1 MKIVMNKSL
10 CFLIG
15 LFILFSFNCYTAD
28 SLTAQQKEAKEWFE
42 KAQDVDS
49 IELRIEYYTKAI
61 ELCPKHITANYLR
74 GWAYS
79 DLGEYQKAIDDY
91 TKAIEQLDPKTNPI
105 HKGLGSFLYYK
116 RADAY
121 GNLGEYQKAIDG
133 FSKAIEIN
141 PKYGD
146 AYCKRADAYSDLGEY
161 QKAIDDYTKTIKLN
175 PEYAPAYFLRGWAYS
190 DLGEYQK
197 AIDDYTKAIEL
208 DPEDVNIYLSRG
220 LIYVL
225 REFPSAACGDF
236 YQAGILYLK
245 QNNKTQALICVDRMK
260 KVDSSSPLIN
270 KLMDKI
276 Y

>member
-1 MKIVMNKSL
+1 MIFV
-10 CFLIG
+10 
-15 LFILFSFNCYTAD
+15 LFSLNCYAVD
-28 SLTAQQKEAKEWFE
+28 NLTAQQKEAKEWLE
-42 KAQDVDS
+42 KAKDVDS
-49 IELRIEYYTKAI
+49 IELKIEYYTKAI
-61 ELCPKHITANYLR
+61 ELCPKHIFANYIR

-91 TKAIEQLDPKTNPI
+91 TKAIEQLDPKTNSV
-105 HKGLGSFLYYK
+105 HKPLGSFLYYK

-121 GNLGEYQKAIDG
+121 GNLGEFQKAIDG
-133 FSKAIEIN
+133 FSKAIEID
-141 PKYGD
+141 PKDGD
-146 AYCKRADAYSDLGEY
+146 AYCKRAIAYIDLGEF
-161 QKAIDDYTKTIKLN
+161 QKAIADCTKTIKLN
-175 PEYAPAYFLRGWAYS
+175 PEYAPVYFLRGWAYS

-197 AIDDYTKAIEL
+197 AIDDYTKVIEL

-225 REFPSAACGDF
+225 REFPTAACGDF

>member
-1 MKIVMNKSL
+1 MIFV
-10 CFLIG
+10 
-15 LFILFSFNCYTAD
+15 LFSLNCYAVD
-28 SLTAQQKEAKEWFE
+28 NLTAQQKEAKEWLE
-42 KAQDVDS
+42 KAKDVDC
-49 IELRIEYYTKAI
+49 IELKIEYYTKAI
-61 ELCPKHITANYLR
+61 ELCPKHIFANYIR

-91 TKAIEQLDPKTNPI
+91 SKAIEQLDPKTNSV
-105 HKGLGSFLYYK
+105 HKLLGSFLYYK

-121 GNLGEYQKAIDG
+121 GNLGEFQKAIDG
-133 FSKAIEIN
+133 FSKVIELD
-141 PKYGD
+141 PKDVY
-146 AYCKRADAYSDLGEY
+146 AYFKRAIAYIDLGEY

-175 PEYAPAYFLRGWAYS
+175 PEDANAYY
-190 DLGEYQK
+190 
-197 AIDDYTKAIEL
+197 
-208 DPEDVNIYLSRG
+208 NRG
-220 LIYVL
+220 LTYVF
-225 REFPSAACGDF
+225 REFPTAACGDF

>member
-1 MKIVMNKSL
+1 MKIVMKKSL

-15 LFILFSFNCYTAD
+15 LFILFSFNCYAAD
-28 SLTAQQKEAKEWFE
+28 SLTAQQKEAKEWLE
-42 KAQDVDS
+42 KAKDVDS

-61 ELCPKHITANYLR
+61 ELCPKHIFANYIR

-79 DLGEYQKAIDDY
+79 DLGEYQKAIHDY

-121 GNLGEYQKAIDG
+121 GNLGEYQKVIDD
-133 FSKAIEIN
+133 FSKAIEI
-141 PKYGD
+141 D
-146 AYCKRADAYSDLGEY
+146 
-161 QKAIDDYTKTIKLN
+161 
-175 PEYAPAYFLRGWAYS
+175 PEYAPAYFLRGSAYGN
-190 DLGEYQK
+190 LGEYQK

-225 REFPSAACGDF
+225 REFPTAACGDF